1 MKINLKDNKFGVKHL
16 KGINP
21 TKLILFFI
29 ITGWIRVLAI
39 VIPGIWIYI
48 NTQEWRTND
57 NVSAVKMEQRNRFS
71 AHRFTDYG
79 REMG

>member
-1 MKINLKDNKFGVKHL
+1 MLKINLKDNK
-16 KGINP
+16 

-57 NVSAVKMEQRNRFS
+57 NISTLKMEQRNRFS
-71 AHRFTDYG
+71 THRFTDYG

>member
-1 MKINLKDNKFGVKHL
+1 MKIDLKNNK
-16 KGINP
+16 
-21 TKLILFFI
+21 TRLILFFM

-57 NVSAVKMEQRNRFS
+57 NVSTVKMEQRNRFS
-71 AHRFTDYG
+71 THRFTHYG